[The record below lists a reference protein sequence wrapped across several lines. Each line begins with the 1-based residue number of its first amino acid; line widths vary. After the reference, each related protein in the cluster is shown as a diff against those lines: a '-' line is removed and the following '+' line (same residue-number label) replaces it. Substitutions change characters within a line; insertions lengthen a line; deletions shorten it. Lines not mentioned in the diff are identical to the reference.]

1 MVGPILPLK
10 VRGACVTRRGKRLVG
25 PIDLTVDPVGVT
37 MVMGPNG
44 AGKTTLLRL
53 MHGLERASA
62 GSVEWRVPVAQARSR
77 QSFVFQAPVVL
88 RRSVVDNIAFPLIVH
103 GQGRRAA
110 RRQAAE
116 WAERVGLG
124 DALTRPAAV
133 LSGGEKQKLAL
144 ARALITA
151 PEAVFL
157 DEPTASLDGRA
168 MREIEAILIDAAKGG
183 ARIVMSTH
191 NIGQA
196 KRLATDVI
204 FLYHGQVH
212 EQGEASGFFSQPK
225 TQEASAFLKGDIVE

>member
-1 MVGPILPLK
+1 MVSAILPLE

-25 PIDLTVDPVGVT
+25 PIDLSIAATGIT

-44 AGKTTLLRL
+44 AGKTTMLRML
-53 MHGLERASA
+53 HGLERTSA
-62 GSVEWRVPVAQARSR
+62 GSVEWRLPMDLARGR
-77 QSFVFQAPVVL
+77 QSFVFQAPVLL
-88 RRSVVDNIAFPLIVH
+88 RRSVVDNIAFPLIVA
-103 GQGRRAA
+103 GRGRRAA
-110 RRQAAE
+110 RALAAD

-124 DALTRPAAV
+124 EALTRPAAV

-144 ARALITA
+144 ARALITG
-151 PEAVFL
+151 PEALFL

-168 MREIEAILIDAAKGG
+168 MREIEAILTDAAKGG

-204 FLYHGQVH
+204 FLYRGRVH
-212 EQGEASGFFSQPK
+212 EAGDAESFLSQPK
-225 TQEASAFLKGDIVE
+225 TREAAAFLKGDIVE